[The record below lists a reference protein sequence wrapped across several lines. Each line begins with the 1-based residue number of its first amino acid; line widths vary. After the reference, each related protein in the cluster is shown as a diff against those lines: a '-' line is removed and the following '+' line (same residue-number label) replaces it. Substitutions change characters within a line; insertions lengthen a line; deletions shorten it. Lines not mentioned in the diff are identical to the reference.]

1 MQAFARRAVSASYQI
16 EPNTL
21 KSPTSLYINI
31 KEFPFFGVAVQS
43 ISCIRLG
50 DRVVSEIYPK
60 ALVVLQYH
68 LMAVRSSVRF
78 AGSKKLRAACIASIL
93 SILLNVGSLQ
103 AQVYPSRPITIV
115 VPLPAGGGGAD
126 TLTRILAEQMER
138 FLGQPV
144 IVENIPGAGGSIGV
158 GRVVRAEPDGY
169 TLITGNWATHIGAS
183 AVYPVQYDVLRDLE
197 PISHMTDAPY
207 WIVARRDFPA
217 SNLKELL
224 EWLKANSGKAT
235 AGTLGVGSGSHI
247 CAKYFQ
253 NKTEAGLQL
262 VPYRGGPPA
271 MQDLVA
277 GRIDIMCDY
286 APNSLA
292 YVRSGQ
298 IKALAVMANTRW
310 AASPDTPTVDEMG
323 VRGLYFSSWQGL
335 WAPKGTPREIIDRLN
350 ASVMHALAD
359 PTVRKKITNLGQEI
373 APAEQQTPS
382 AFAALL
388 KDEVEKWRPII
399 KAH

>member
-1 MQAFARRAVSASYQI
+1 
-16 EPNTL
+16 
-21 KSPTSLYINI
+21 
-31 KEFPFFGVAVQS
+31 
-43 ISCIRLG
+43 
-50 DRVVSEIYPK
+50 
-60 ALVVLQYH
+60 
-68 LMAVRSSVRF
+68 
-78 AGSKKLRAACIASIL
+78 
-93 SILLNVGSLQ
+93 
-103 AQVYPSRPITIV
+103 
-115 VPLPAGGGGAD
+115 
-126 TLTRILAEQMER
+126 
-138 FLGQPV
+138 
-144 IVENIPGAGGSIGV
+144 
-158 GRVVRAEPDGY
+158 
-169 TLITGNWATHIGAS
+169 
-183 AVYPVQYDVLRDLE
+183 
-197 PISHMTDAPY
+197 
-207 WIVARRDFPA
+207 
-217 SNLKELL
+217 
-224 EWLKANSGKAT
+224 
-235 AGTLGVGSGSHI
+235 
-247 CAKYFQ
+247 
-253 NKTEAGLQL
+253 
-262 VPYRGGPPA
+262 